1 LPLNRHIEYFER
13 RNALIRKLF
22 KLMTTKTKA
31 YYTPGEAM
39 VELAFLINRETS
51 TIKSI
56 VYREEDE
63 SGEKTEDN

>member
-1 LPLNRHIEYFER
+1 
-13 RNALIRKLF
+13 
-22 KLMTTKTKA
+22 MTTKTKA